1 MYIVVREDTPTKTIE
16 VKENE
21 EEMGQAQ
28 QNNLSFEY
36 CDGSTSFNQLL
47 TRTKQHF
54 TKVEDSFD
62 LIYND
67 SKICDDTS
75 FNAMIDNAKQKNI
88 SQVLIDL
95 KIKVC
100 IMFWCH
106 CCFTLFFVFIFVFVF
121 VFICLH
127 LLFSSKYSS

>member
-54 TKVEDSFD
+54 TKIEESFD

-100 IMFWCH
+100 IMFGVTVVSL
-106 CCFTLFFVFIFVFVF
+106 CFFVFVF

-127 LLFSSKYSS
+127 LLFRSKYSS